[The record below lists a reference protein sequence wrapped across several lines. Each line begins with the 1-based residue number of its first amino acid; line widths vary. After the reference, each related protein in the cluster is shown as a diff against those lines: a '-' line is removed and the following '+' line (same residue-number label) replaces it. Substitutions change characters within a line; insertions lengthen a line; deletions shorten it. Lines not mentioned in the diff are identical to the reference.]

1 MTATL
6 TLAGISAVRPLQFT
20 NNCSN
25 FSSARFIQKP
35 TSNFSNRRRI
45 SIRAATAVVE
55 TRRPAASLYEVL
67 RLKPGASPTEIKSA
81 YRSLAKVYH
90 PDAAAQRLPECGDG
104 DFIEIR
110 NAYETLSDPS
120 ARSVYDMSLMTAHGG
135 RNRRFTA
142 APVTQKRQSGY
153 YSNRRWE
160 TDQCW

>member
-6 TLAGISAVRPLQFT
+6 SLAGISVVRPLRFSDD
-20 NNCSN
+20 CST
-25 FSSARFIQKP
+25 SARFIAKP
-35 TSNFSNRRRI
+35 SSNISNRRRI
-45 SIRAATAVVE
+45 SIRAVTAAVE
-55 TRRPAASLYEVL
+55 TRRPATSLYEVL
-67 RLKPGASPTEIKSA
+67 RLNPGASAMEIKSA

-90 PDAAAQRLPECGDG
+90 PDAAARRLQECKDG

-120 ARSVYDMSLMTAHGG
+120 SRQIYDLSLMVHGG

-142 APVTQKRQSGY
+142 APVMQKRNSGFY
-153 YSNRRWE
+153 TNRRWE